1 MVYFPVEQRNILQ
14 HCWAQYVMHVWPL
27 CCDVLRHVGC
37 CSFKFDCFQTRATMS
52 QHVATEWPNAH
63 NVALCCVEILQ
74 SFGRGF
80 RVITKCDYYS
90 SATALRGK
98 LGWDNLH
105 TRRKKEKLKLMF
117 KTLNDE
123 PLEYLKCLFKPFS
136 ANYGLKNSENKLA
149 LPKPRSDF
157 LKRSFCYVGAHSWNS
172 LPSNVRAITFF
183 INLRYEIN
191 RQLSSSYSHTANMS
205 TSFLLLSQSY
215 N

>member
-1 MVYFPVEQRNILQ
+1 MV
-14 HCWAQYVMHVWPL
+14 
-27 CCDVLRHVGC
+27 
-37 CSFKFDCFQTRATMS
+37 
-52 QHVATEWPNAH
+52 
-63 NVALCCVEILQ
+63 
-74 SFGRGF
+74 
-80 RVITKCDYYS
+80 
-90 SATALRGK
+90 
-98 LGWDNLH
+98 
-105 TRRKKEKLKLMF
+105 
-117 KTLNDE
+117 KTLNDQS
-123 PLEYLKCLFKPFS
+123 PEYLKCLFKPFS